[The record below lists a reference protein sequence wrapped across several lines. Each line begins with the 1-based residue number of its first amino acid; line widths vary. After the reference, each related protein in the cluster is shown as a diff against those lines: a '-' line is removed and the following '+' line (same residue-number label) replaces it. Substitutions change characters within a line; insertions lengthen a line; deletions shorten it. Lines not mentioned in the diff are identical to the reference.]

1 MRNRPFQRN
10 FTSTRIADS
19 ARQMHSIYSA
29 SKKRLHLIYS
39 VYYLVIHADK
49 NAFALQATQNR
60 RIRFTDRT
68 IIYGKRLPSLFA
80 RLFPPDIQG

>member
-1 MRNRPFQRN
+1 MRNLSFQRN
-10 FTSTRIADS
+10 FTSKRIADS
-19 ARQMHSIYSA
+19 AQQVHSIYSA
-29 SKKRLHLIYS
+29 PKKRLHLIYS

-60 RIRFTDRT
+60 CIRFTDRT

-80 RLFPPDIQG
+80 HQFPSGIQG